1 MKLVRVKAAAG
12 RKALLAACVASA
24 ATFGDAT
31 PATAATVE
39 IKLVQTPAGETYF
52 DPAGVHIAPGDTVR
66 WVQLSGFHS
75 IAAYHPSNDNHELR
89 IPASAKPWDSGVLL
103 ADDPK
108 RAAAF
113 EHVFT
118 VPGVYDYYCTPHE
131 GAGMV
136 GRIVVGTSSGPG
148 GEPFDYFVDKPGTDG
163 WRVVPDAARVAFPS
177 IARILAER
185 RVHAS
190 NTDDSTPDARATGIA
205 LGGGIRPG
213 RLSKTSPRG
222 Q

>member
-1 MKLVRVKAAAG
+1 MKLVRMKAAAG
-12 RKALLAACVASA
+12 RKALLAACLASA

-118 VPGVYDYYCTPHE
+118 VPGVYDYFCKPHE
-131 GAGMV
+131 MAGMV
-136 GRIVVGTSSGPG
+136 GRIVVGDPGDGPG
-148 GEPFDYFVDKPGTDG
+148 TKPFVYAPGKGWKPIPE
-163 WRVVPDAARVAFPS
+163 VVRAAFPT
-177 IARILAER
+177 IDEILQKGTVRGAG
-185 RVHAS
+185 A
-190 NTDDSTPDARATGIA
+190 AT
-205 LGGGIRPG
+205 L
-213 RLSKTSPRG
+213 K
-222 Q
+222 